1 MWEQLWWLWSR
12 PAPRSRRPSW
22 PASWSQ
28 PPRSR
33 PGEELVR
40 LGRLPGVGFRGSRP
54 GKAAQC
60 SECLEARRPDNF
72 FRRTRGSRLGY
83 PWPFTP
89 TVVPEADW
97 ASRWSGVREAR
108 SASYRDK
115 PAARSRPRCRR
126 AALSRILLESGG
138 GNPQVR
144 APGRGP
150 ASGRWRATW
159 QESLPAHARD
169 GTSPQGGGPP
179 RPRPGPGADP
189 LYPETARTFRAAVSA
204 RTYA

>member
-1 MWEQLWWLWSR
+1 MWEWLWSW

-22 PASWSQ
+22 PASWSR
-28 PPRSR
+28 PPRSC

-54 GKAAQC
+54 RKAAQC

-97 ASRWSGVREAR
+97 ASRWSGVQEAR

-115 PAARSRPRCRR
+115 PAAGSRPWSGAPPESKSSGVGGREPR
-126 AALSRILLESGG
+126 AS
-138 GNPQVR
+138 
-144 APGRGP
+144 GRGP
-150 ASGRWRATW
+150 ATGRLRTTW
-159 QESLPAHARD
+159 PESLPAHARD